1 MKKKEG
7 KKKRRASNAEA
18 FISEW
23 FRASKRW
30 KLLKSLGRGEK
41 NCFIDSSLFFLIVN
55 NTKERE
61 KKKKREREEC
71 TRVRNLK
78 GKIKKKNWCPGCLN
92 SFPSF
97 ILVQTGQM
105 EYRKSK
111 YEQSISAKGW
121 EKGKVFFLSPP
132 FLSNFKGFDPHETSS
147 RAYFTFTFA
156 NAWINI
162 QCVRY
167 SVIYSRYIVNIAR
180 ISRKKIS
187 NNDFK
192 EQWL

>member
-97 ILVQTGQM
+97 ILVQTYFGQM

-111 YEQSISAKGW
+111 YEQSISAKEWGRV
-121 EKGKVFFLSPP
+121 KFFFSLPP
-132 FLSNFKGFDPHETSS
+132 ISLQFQRIRSS
-147 RAYFTFTFA
+147 
-156 NAWINI
+156 WDI
-162 QCVRY
+162 
-167 SVIYSRYIVNIAR
+167 IAR
-180 ISRKKIS
+180 VFYFYLR
-187 NNDFK
+187 
-192 EQWL
+192 